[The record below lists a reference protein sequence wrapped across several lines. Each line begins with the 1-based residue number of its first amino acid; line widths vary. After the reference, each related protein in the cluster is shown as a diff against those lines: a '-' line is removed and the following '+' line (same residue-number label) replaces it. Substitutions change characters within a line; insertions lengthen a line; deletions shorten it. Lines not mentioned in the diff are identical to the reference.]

1 MTEDNFTQD
10 TTNDEVQNLQDE
22 TVTDPK
28 LPGWTAE
35 ECEVNFGNE
44 NDEGSGEN
52 FGDGDNEESALD
64 FEKASEPQVEETE

>member
-22 TVTDPK
+22 TVANPE

-35 ECEVNFGNE
+35 ECPVNFENE

-52 FGDGDNEESALD
+52 LGDGGHEESALD
-64 FEKASEPQVEETE
+64 FE